1 IKVSHLALSI
11 PHSSFSPPH
20 SPLLYTRLH
29 LHSFLPT
36 LLHTGIPAMPSTI
49 HSGRATPG
57 SSAVE
62 SQKLLVFLGAVFAFI
77 LTFFGLAKL
86 VPLLR
91 TWIRLGI
98 PQSAASKGL
107 PASTTPPP
115 LYTFRT
121 TGRGFPSPAALA
133 AAGLAHMAFPKSR
146 PQNVRTGVI
155 QYIKAAPS
163 LQHMTAPRVYALL
176 HRRRLQ
182 RFVRPGPTP
191 LRRVLTAT
199 HTARGTVVKSSVTL
213 PVPMRAVRSQKPA
226 PAAVISVRTFDHDRR
241 HRTTEPLQAP
251 HRPYLRQE
259 EDKLESRSVEIP
271 CLDGPDAEQL
281 YRAAEGIVGA
291 HPAALTLLERAAP
304 VHRQRSF
311 PWVDTTLEF
320 GLVHAPFAQRS
331 APVHATAARP
341 LSVNGGNGNAI
352 IKKMLKSAAR
362 RSRNVGRM
370 QDSGKEN
377 VA

>member
-1 IKVSHLALSI
+1 
-11 PHSSFSPPH
+11 
-20 SPLLYTRLH
+20 
-29 LHSFLPT
+29 
-36 LLHTGIPAMPSTI
+36 MPSTI
-49 HSGRATPG
+49 HSGRGTPG

-77 LTFFGLAKL
+77 LMFFGLAKL
-86 VPLLR
+86 FPLLR
-91 TWIRLGI
+91 TWIRIGST
-98 PQSAASKGL
+98 QSAASKGL
-107 PASTTPPP
+107 LSSTTPPP

-121 TGRGFPSPAALA
+121 MGRGFPSPAALA
-133 AAGLAHMAFPKSR
+133 AAGLAHMVFPRKPR

-191 LRRVLTAT
+191 LRCVLTAT
-199 HTARGTVVKSSVTL
+199 HTAHGTVLKSSVTL
-213 PVPMRAVRSQKPA
+213 PVPMRTVQFQKPA
-226 PAAVISVRTFDHDRR
+226 PAAVIFVRTFDHDRR
-241 HRTTEPLQAP
+241 HRTIEPLHAP
-251 HRPYLRQE
+251 HRPYPRQE
-259 EDKLESRSVEIP
+259 EEESEPRRVEIP
-271 CLDGPDAEQL
+271 CLDSPDAEQL
-281 YRAAEGIVGA
+281 YHAAERIVGA
-291 HPAALTLLERAAP
+291 HPAALPLPERAAP
-304 VHRQRSF
+304 VHPQRTF

-331 APVHATAARP
+331 APKVHPTTTRP

-362 RSRNVGRM
+362 RSKTAGRM
-370 QDSGKEN
+370 QESGKEN